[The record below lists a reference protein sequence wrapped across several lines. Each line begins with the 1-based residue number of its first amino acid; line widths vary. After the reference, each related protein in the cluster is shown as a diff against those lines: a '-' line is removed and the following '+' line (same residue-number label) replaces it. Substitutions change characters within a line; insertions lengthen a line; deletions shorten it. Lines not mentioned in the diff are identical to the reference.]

1 MPFQKIKITGYLED
15 SLEPVFDETDDCYVR
30 LSLSGRPLKA
40 WKDLFRKRDKRLKL
54 QKRAIRLRTNGR
66 VVDQD
71 IERLKHIIGT
81 VNSEFEELHR
91 AAFVS
96 EREIALFLREQFPRP
111 EAEESAG
118 A

>member
-30 LSLSGRPLKA
+30 LSLSGRPPKV
-40 WKDLFRKRDKRLKL
+40 WKGLFRNRDKRAKLK
-54 QKRAIRLRTNGR
+54 KRAIRLRTNGR
-66 VVDQD
+66 VIDQD
-71 IERLKHIIGT
+71 FDRLRQIIAT
-81 VNSEFEELHR
+81 VNSEFEELYE
-91 AAFVS
+91 AAYVS
-96 EREIALFLREQFPRP
+96 EREIALSLRERFPRH

>member
-30 LSLSGRPLKA
+30 LSLSGRPPKV
-40 WKDLFRKRDKRLKL
+40 WGDLFQKRDRRLKL
-54 QKRAIRLRTNGR
+54 KKRAIRLRTNGR

-71 IERLKHIIGT
+71 IERLAQIIGT
-81 VNSEFEELHR
+81 VNSEFEELYE
-91 AAFVS
+91 AAYVS
-96 EREIALFLREQFPRP
+96 EREIALSLRERFPKA